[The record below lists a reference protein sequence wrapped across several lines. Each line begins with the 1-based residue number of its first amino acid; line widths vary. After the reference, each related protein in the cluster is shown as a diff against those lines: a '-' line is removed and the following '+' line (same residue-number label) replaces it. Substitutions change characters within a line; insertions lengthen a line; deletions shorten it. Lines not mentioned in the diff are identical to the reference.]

1 MCRARKYKSV
11 KSCVWCVTRW
21 STRSRHMHDLA
32 TPLLNSPPRRAR
44 RRHYLFAAIILSA
57 TALSIFV
64 ITAAQQ
70 LPSASQA
77 ASFFFTPPPPPPLR
91 ILITGYLPW
100 GNMTTLNPADEVATT
115 LNSTCHPL
123 MSGQSVCFDGMALS
137 VNRDGA
143 KQVARILAAV
153 PVGGAAPWDAILHL
167 GLESIATGL
176 RFEIAAANILSM
188 PGNHGWSA
196 DVPCNK
202 SSSASNSSGYHDI
215 VEGGPCLLATTAPL
229 DRLYLDDSVGVVPPP
244 AELWSRDA
252 GTFYCNEVLYRSL
265 YQVRTRLLRPAR
277 LAASEPHHHHK
288 HHAASDDAA
297 AWPLLPVVFIHL
309 PSINTSTP
317 VIDAEVIRRLAVRMV
332 GEAWK

>member
-1 MCRARKYKSV
+1 
-11 KSCVWCVTRW
+11 
-21 STRSRHMHDLA
+21 
-32 TPLLNSPPRRAR
+32 
-44 RRHYLFAAIILSA
+44 
-57 TALSIFV
+57 
-64 ITAAQQ
+64 
-70 LPSASQA
+70 
-77 ASFFFTPPPPPPLR
+77 
-91 ILITGYLPW
+91 
-100 GNMTTLNPADEVATT
+100 
-115 LNSTCHPL
+115 
-123 MSGQSVCFDGMALS
+123 
-137 VNRDGA
+137 
-143 KQVARILAAV
+143 
-153 PVGGAAPWDAILHL
+153 
-167 GLESIATGL
+167 
-176 RFEIAAANILSM
+176 M

-202 SSSASNSSGYHDI
+202 SSNASNSSGYHDI

-288 HHAASDDAA
+288 HHAASNDAA

-332 GEAWK
+332 GGAWK

>member
-1 MCRARKYKSV
+1 MGEGREGGCKCAARERR
-11 KSCVWCVTRW
+11 VWGRDQVLVTAVTDA
-21 STRSRHMHDLA
+21 SAPMQDLA
-32 TPLLNSPPRRAR
+32 TPLLVSPPRAR

-64 ITAAQQ
+64 IIATQQ

-123 MSGQSVCFDGMALS
+123 MSGQSVCFDGMALP

-176 RFEIAAANILSM
+176 RF
-188 PGNHGWSA
+188 
-196 DVPCNK
+196 
-202 SSSASNSSGYHDI
+202 
-215 VEGGPCLLATTAPL
+215 
-229 DRLYLDDSVGVVPPP
+229 
-244 AELWSRDA
+244 
-252 GTFYCNEVLYRSL
+252 
-265 YQVRTRLLRPAR
+265 
-277 LAASEPHHHHK
+277 
-288 HHAASDDAA
+288 
-297 AWPLLPVVFIHL
+297 
-309 PSINTSTP
+309 
-317 VIDAEVIRRLAVRMV
+317 
-332 GEAWK
+332 